1 MELIMENDINI
12 AIFGAP
18 VNNGNLGCQALT
30 YSIISLLNEVEKKN
44 ILNFHYYDFEGLPD
58 KTKTVQF
65 CQRLGIASNK
75 MDSVYEGNYHDILR
89 RIKHFK
95 DNKEMQNALKQCA
108 LAIDLTQGDSF
119 ADIYGDYRFAS
130 WTANK
135 ELVEKLNIP
144 LILGSQT
151 YGPFNK
157 TENEK
162 RAAEVIKK
170 ASAVFTRDKISADYV
185 KKISGIN
192 SFLTCDL
199 AFRLPYKKNEG
210 SEHPTCKKVGFNISG
225 LLISNGEEGAD
236 TDKGFNLAT
245 NYDQFADKVLTYLLD
260 HNYEVH
266 LIGHVEADYSVNKE
280 FKGCYPQVILAPEFD
295 NPMDAKSYISNMDL
309 FIGSRMH
316 ATIAALTSDTPVIPV
331 AYSRKFTG
339 LFDNVNYP
347 YVVDLQKLST
357 DDSVNAVIN
366 RIQHYEET
374 RDATAASYAIAMNEN
389 EECYKAYE
397 KVILNLVK

>member
-1 MELIMENDINI
+1 MKNEINI

-44 ILNFHYYDFEGLPD
+44 NLNFHYYDFEGLPD
-58 KTKTVQF
+58 SVKTNQF
-65 CQRLGIASNK
+65 CQRLDIALDK
-75 MDSVYEGNYHDILR
+75 MYSVYEGNYHDVLR
-89 RIKHFK
+89 RIKHIK
-95 DNKEMQNALKQCA
+95 DNKEMQNTLKKCA

-119 ADIYGDYRFAS
+119 ADIYGDFRFVS

-157 TENEK
+157 NENEK

-170 ASAVFTRDKISADYV
+170 ASAVFTRDKISANYV
-185 KKISGIN
+185 KKIAGVDPI
-192 SFLTCDL
+192 LTCDL
-199 AFRLPYKKNEG
+199 AFRLPYKGNEG
-210 SEHPTCKKVGFNISG
+210 AEHSTCKKVGFNISG
-225 LLISNGEEGAD
+225 LLISNGEEGTG
-236 TDKGFNLAT
+236 TDKGFKLT
-245 NYDQFADKVLTYLLD
+245 TDYDQFANRVLTYLLD

-280 FKGCYPQVILAPEFD
+280 FKKRYPQVILAPEFD

-316 ATIAALTSDTPVIPV
+316 ATIAALTSNTPVVPV

-339 LFDNVNYP
+339 LFENVDYP
-347 YVVDLQKLST
+347 YVVDLQTEDTNETVQAVIDRIENYDETRVST
-357 DDSVNAVIN
+357 DKSYQIAMRENDDCLKL
-366 RIQHYEET
+366 YEE
-374 RDATAASYAIAMNEN
+374 
-389 EECYKAYE
+389 
-397 KVILNLVK
+397 VIKQIIHA

>member
-1 MELIMENDINI
+1 MKNDINI

-44 ILNFHYYDFEGLPD
+44 NLNFHYYDFEGIPHRI
-58 KTKTVQF
+58 KTDQF
-65 CQRLGIASNK
+65 CQRLDIASDK

-89 RIKHFK
+89 RIKHIK
-95 DNKEMQNALKQCA
+95 DNKEMQNTLKKCA

-119 ADIYGDYRFAS
+119 ADIYGDFRFVA

-157 TENEK
+157 YANEN

-170 ASAVFTRDKISADYV
+170 ASAVFTRDKISADYI
-185 KKISGIN
+185 KKISGVNPI
-192 SFLTCDL
+192 LTCDL
-199 AFRLPYKKNEG
+199 AFRLPYKKSSNVDH
-210 SEHPTCKKVGFNISG
+210 STCKKVGFNVSG
-225 LLISNGEEGAD
+225 LLTSNGKEGAG
-236 TDKGFNLAT
+236 TDKGFKLAT
-245 NYDQFADKVLTYLLD
+245 DYDQFADKVLTYLLN

-266 LIGHVEADYSVNKE
+266 LIGHVEADYAVNKE
-280 FKGCYPQVILAPEFD
+280 FKKRYPHVILAPEFD

-316 ATIAALTSDTPVIPV
+316 ATIAALTSNTPVIPV

-339 LFDNVNYP
+339 LFNNVSYP

-366 RIQHYEET
+366 RIEHYEET
-374 RDATAASYAIAMNEN
+374 RDATASPYAIAMKEN

-397 KVILNLVK
+397 KVILGLIK